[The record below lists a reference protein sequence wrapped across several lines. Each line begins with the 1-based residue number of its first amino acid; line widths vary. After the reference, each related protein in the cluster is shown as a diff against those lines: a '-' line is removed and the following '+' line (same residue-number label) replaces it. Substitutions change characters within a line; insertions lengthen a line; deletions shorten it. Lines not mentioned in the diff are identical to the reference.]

1 MRREFIIISTLIFS
15 IVIVITALLVKS
27 HFNENESSESIKDSK
42 EIDEVLIEKFS
53 VSIDILRKF
62 YDKMDGDNWIVSTGW
77 DGKQDIHICDWYGI
91 QCKEFT
97 SGVPPPIVLSI
108 TLPSNNLRANNFD
121 GSELMSIIS
130 LQKIDLSS
138 NQLNGNVATL
148 TENVLKLPFLNYF
161 DMRLNSGLVGSVSQN
176 VCDYDQ
182 GEVFKVDC
190 DIVCKCC
197 EKSTSC

>member
-1 MRREFIIISTLIFS
+1 
-15 IVIVITALLVKS
+15 
-27 HFNENESSESIKDSK
+27 
-42 EIDEVLIEKFS
+42 
-53 VSIDILRKF
+53 
-62 YDKMDGDNWIVSTGW
+62 MDGDNWIVSTGW

-91 QCKEFT
+91 QCKDFK
-97 SGVPPPIVLSI
+97 SGAPPPTVLSI

-138 NQLNGNVATL
+138 NQLNGDVATL
-148 TENVLKLPFLNYF
+148 TENMLKLPFLDYF
-161 DMRLNSGLVGSVSQN
+161 DMRFNSGLVGSVSQN